1 MAKNIAYDSPIKEF
15 FWIYYPGKNWKLG
28 IMTNNPIF
36 EDERNVTQILP
47 RTSYVYEA
55 ITTADNMVKNF
66 IGSGSKYLMNYRDAN
81 DTLLVGSNSYKLN
94 VPSNVLAEQFW
105 SVDAYDNETRSLLK
119 NDARSGNT
127 SVNLE
132 NVTQNNDGS
141 YEIYFGSGSLAGQ
154 NGNWI
159 KTNADEGFFVI
170 FRLYGSTEP
179 YYDKGWQLPNI
190 ELVKG
195 DIRIH

>member
-15 FWIYYPGKNWKLG
+15 FWIYYPGKNWELG
-28 IMTNNPIF
+28 IMTNNPSF
-36 EDERNVTQILP
+36 EDERNATQILP

-66 IGSGSKYLMNYRDAN
+66 IGSGSKYLMNYRDSN
-81 DTLLVGSNSYKLN
+81 DTFLVGSNSYKLN

-105 SVDAYDNETRSLLK
+105 SVDANDNETHSLPK
-119 NDARSGNT
+119 NDARSGIT

-141 YEIYFGSGSLAGQ
+141 YDIYFGPESLAGQ

-159 KTNADEGFFVI
+159 KTNPDEGFFVI
-170 FRLYGSTEP
+170 FRFHGPTEP
-179 YYDKGWQLPNI
+179 YYDKG
-190 ELVKG
+190 
-195 DIRIH
+195 